1 MKYRL
6 IRHTLFLI
14 ATIVAVVAMSS
25 CSAKKNTASSRR
37 YQAFI
42 TKYNIYFNGKTHFDE
57 TIKDMELKY
66 EDDYSQ
72 ILYLHPIEA
81 KNNSKAPQPSGNFD
95 RSIEK
100 AQKAIQLRSI
110 TKRPKKKSGK
120 KDQKYKDWMKREE
133 YNPFLH
139 NAWMMMGRSQFFNG
153 DFLGAASTF
162 FYTSKHFWWLPET
175 VLEAKLWQARS
186 YCALEWL
193 FETENIIVR
202 IKETDLTNSVQ
213 RELYHNVYA
222 SYYIKLN
229 EYEKAIPHLQKSI
242 DYADGAQKIRQ
253 RFLLGQL
260 YSRIGKNEEAYAMFK
275 KVNGASSATY
285 RTKFNARIKQS
296 EVYSG
301 SKIEPE
307 VKSLKRMTI
316 YDRNKD
322 YLDQIYYAI
331 GNLYLSRKD
340 TINAI
345 ENYVLANEKST
356 RNGIDKAINQ
366 VTLGNLYYIR
376 HNYDKAQPCYSE
388 AVPQLPETYPNYKQI
403 KRRSD
408 VLDELAVYSQNVTLQ
423 DSLLRL
429 SKLSPEELEKVI
441 DKIIE
446 DLKKKE
452 KEEAENAQRE
462 EYLAQQRAQGSN
474 LQNNSAPK
482 TFTLNTDDSWYFYN
496 SATKNAGKTE
506 FQKIWGSR
514 KLEDDWR
521 RRNKAS
527 FDASEFEANA
537 SEEDGGEANAD
548 APEGGEK
555 ELTKEDEEKL
565 KRAEDPHYPEY
576 YLKQIPKTDEER
588 NTAHEIIQEGLYNMG
603 LILKDKM
610 EDFGASRS
618 EFNRLLSNY
627 PDNIYRLD
635 VYYNMY
641 IMSVR
646 ENDVAQ
652 ANKYRDLILEHFP
665 ESGYGIAMRDPNY
678 FDNLKMMNT
687 HQETLYASAYE
698 AYLDNRNKEVHDAY
712 KYMSE
717 KFPLSRIMPKFMFLH
732 GLSFLTEG
740 DSEQF
745 NATLKELLEKYP
757 DTDIT
762 PLASSYLKQMA
773 QGRKVES
780 GSTNLRGMGWETRLS
795 KDSVAGANADKPAEF
810 TLDDNAPQL
819 LVLLFPNDKISAN
832 QLLYDV
838 AMHNFS
844 AYTVRDFD
852 LELMHFGNLGLI
864 LIKGCNNVEELKQYR
879 QKLNES
885 TDISIPVGV
894 RQVEISVK
902 NFEILINE
910 GRSFE
915 EYFEFIGEED
925 YIATEEAVLPP
936 EEFGESEGIPTPEPV
951 IEESIPEES
960 TKADSVSVE
969 PIIVDSIPVE
979 LGKEIAPVK
988 QEVPQEQTQKVE
1000 EPKVAKQ
1007 DAPQKSPIVEPQKGK
1022 TEKVEKTEKTE
1033 NKEKTPASQKQDNPQ
1048 KSQPVAYPTGSEG
1061 DDPLFDMP

>member
-1 MKYRL
+1 MKYRRCL
-6 IRHTLFLI
+6 HILLLI
-14 ATIVAVVAMSS
+14 AVITSIAALPS
-25 CSAKKNTASSRR
+25 CSPKKNTAASRK

-42 TKYNIYFNGKTHFDE
+42 TRYNIYYNGDTHFKE
-57 TIKDMELKY
+57 TLKEMEGKY

-72 ILYLHPIEA
+72 LLYMHPTEA
-81 KNNSKAPQPSGNFD
+81 RINTKAPQPNGNFD

-120 KDQKYKDWMKREE
+120 QDAKYKEWLKREE

-139 NAWMMMGRSQFFNG
+139 NAWMMMGRSQFYNG

-175 VLEAKLWQARS
+175 VLEAKLWRARS

-193 FETENIIVR
+193 FETENIIIK
-202 IKETDLTNSVQ
+202 IKEDELTNNTLK
-213 RELYHNVYA
+213 ELYNNVYA
-222 SYYIKLN
+222 GYYIKLN
-229 EYEKAIPHLQKSI
+229 EYEKAIPYLQKAI
-242 DYADGAQKIRQ
+242 DYADGSQTIRL

-260 YSRIGKNEEAYAMFK
+260 YSRIGKKQEAYEAFK
-275 KVNGASSATY
+275 KAGGASNAPY
-285 RTKFNARIKQS
+285 RTQFNARIKQS

-301 SKIEPE
+301 ANIEPE
-307 VKSLKRMTI
+307 VKALKRMTR
-316 YDRNKD
+316 YDRNKE

-331 GNLYLSRKD
+331 GNLYLSRQD
-340 TINAI
+340 TLNAI
-345 ENYVLANEKST
+345 ENYEMANEKST

-366 VTLGNLYYIR
+366 VTLGDLYYIR

-388 AVPQLPETYPNYKQI
+388 AVPQLPETYPNYAQI

-429 SKLSPEELEKVI
+429 SKLSPKELDKVI
-441 DKIIE
+441 EKIIE

-462 EYLAQQRAQGSN
+462 EYLAQQKAQGSN
-474 LQNNSAPK
+474 LQNTGTSAPK

-496 SATKNAGKTE
+496 TATKNAGKTE
-506 FQKIWGSR
+506 FQKTWGSR

-527 FDASEFEANA
+527 FNA
-537 SEEDGGEANAD
+537 SDFESGDGNTDGEGVD
-548 APEGGEK
+548 STDIDEGGEK
-555 ELTKEDEEKL
+555 ELSKEEQEKL

-603 LILKDKM
+603 IILKDKM
-610 EDFGASRS
+610 EDFNASRS
-618 EFNRLLSNY
+618 EFNRLLSQY

-641 IMSVR
+641 IMAVR
-646 ENDVAQ
+646 ENSIAES
-652 ANKYRDLILEHFP
+652 NKYRDLILEHFP

-678 FDNLKMMNT
+678 FDNLKMMNVQ
-687 HQETLYASAYE
+687 QETLYESTYE
-698 AYLDNRNKEVHDAY
+698 AYLNNRNAEVHDAY
-712 KYMSE
+712 KYMTE

-732 GLSFLTEG
+732 ALSFITEK

-773 QGRKVES
+773 QGRKLES
-780 GSTNLRGMGWETRLS
+780 SSSNLRGMFWETKLGN
-795 KDSVAGANADKPAEF
+795 DSVANANASKAAEF
-810 TLDDNAPQL
+810 TINEQEPHY
-819 LVLLFPNDKISAN
+819 LVLLFPTDVISAN
-832 QLLYDV
+832 QLLFEV
-838 AMHNFS
+838 ARHNFTAFTIKS
-844 AYTVRDFD
+844 FD
-852 LELMHFGNLGLI
+852 LELMNFDKLGLVI
-864 LIKGCNNVEELKQYR
+864 IKGCRNLEELKQYR
-879 QKLNES
+879 KIMDESADFKL
-885 TDISIPVGV
+885 PPQV
-894 RQVEISVK
+894 RPVEISES
-902 NFEILINE
+902 NFKILINE

-915 EYFEFIGEED
+915 EYFIFSGEED
-925 YIATEEAVLPP
+925 YKATEESVLPP
-936 EEFGESEGIPTPEPV
+936 EKFGESEGIPTPQPSIDSIAAP
-951 IEESIPEES
+951 IEEPSKEVTNDSSKAEAKKETNKKNKKDKKNKKSKKAEPSKDSKVEE
-960 TKADSVSVE
+960 KA
-969 PIIVDSIPVE
+969 
-979 LGKEIAPVK
+979 K
-988 QEVPQEQTQKVE
+988 QTQK
-1000 EPKVAKQ
+1000 PAQ
-1007 DAPQKSPIVEPQKGK
+1007 NEPQKPA
-1022 TEKVEKTEKTE
+1022 EK
-1033 NKEKTPASQKQDNPQ
+1033 PKQQ
-1048 KSQPVAYPTGSEG
+1048 QTTYPTGSEG
-1061 DDPLFDMP
+1061 DDPLYDMP